1 MKHWIGI
8 DVSSKTLDFAL
19 LDELGT
25 HLESAQV
32 GNDRK
37 AVMKLM
43 AAWRKRHA
51 VEIEQS
57 LMRLEPT
64 GHYTLMMLNLVVE
77 QQWPTWLAHP
87 RDIQQS
93 MGIKRVKN
101 DKVDALRIA
110 QYARTFRERARM
122 FTAQNL
128 KLDKL
133 KHLLTRR
140 QHLVRVRAMYK
151 KHISDAEPVYGSGH
165 QESIQPTGQALDR
178 CIGSRGASCGTT
190 DHGTG
195 QGR

>member
-1 MKHWIGI
+1 
-8 DVSSKTLDFAL
+8 
-19 LDELGT
+19 
-25 HLESAQV
+25 
-32 GNDRK
+32 
-37 AVMKLM
+37 
-43 AAWRKRHA
+43 
-51 VEIEQS
+51 
-57 LMRLEPT
+57 
-64 GHYTLMMLNLVVE
+64 MMLNLVVE

-151 KHISDAEPVYGSGH
+151 KHISHLNRYMNPDIKKAFN
-165 QESIQPTGQALDR
+165 QLDKR
-178 CIGSRGASCGTT
+178 LIAASVSRGASCGTT
-190 DHGTG
+190 HHGTG